1 MRIRML
7 GHHVPVS
14 IAVLSAVEAVVF
26 FAAIYAAVIARF
38 GRDLAPD
45 TITNLPGALWP
56 RAVLFTAI
64 MMVCFLAFGL
74 YSLRQRARLA
84 GLALRVAVA
93 LLIGFMITVSLFYVV
108 PPLLM
113 GRGVV
118 GLAAIGG
125 LCGVTVSRVIFS
137 HVVDENLFKRRVLV
151 YGAGDAASA
160 IAGLR
165 RRADRRGFVLTGF
178 VPAHRSERAVA
189 LDRILDPGASLV
201 ALCERLNVVEV
212 VVAMDDRR
220 AGFPLAELLKCR
232 LAGIDVTELLTFLE
246 RETGRVRLDVLN
258 PSWLIF
264 GEGFR
269 RDPLRL
275 ITCRLLDV
283 TGSLAVVTLALPVI
297 LLTALALKIQDGW
310 RAPVLYRQR
319 RVGLGGGHFNV
330 LKFRSMCVDAERD
343 GRARWAQQRDPRV
356 TRVGSFIRKTR
367 IDELPQLF
375 NVLRGQM
382 SLVGPRPERP
392 EFVGELAER
401 IPYYIERHCVK
412 PGITGWAQLCYP
424 YGSSEQDSLEKLQYD
439 LYYVKNNSL
448 VFDLAILLQT
458 AEVVV
463 MGKGAR

>member
-1 MRIRML
+1 ML
-7 GHHVPVS
+7 GQHVPVS

-26 FAAIYAAVIARF
+26 FAAVYAAVMARF
-38 GRDLAPD
+38 GTALVPDAAADLA
-45 TITNLPGALWP
+45 GALWP
-56 RAVLFTAI
+56 RALLFSAV

-93 LLIGFMITVSLFYVV
+93 LLAGFVLTVTLFYLV
-108 PPLLM
+108 PALFL
-113 GRGVV
+113 GRGIVA
-118 GLAAIGG
+118 LAAIGG

-137 HVVDENLFKRRVLV
+137 HVVDENVFKRRVLV
-151 YGAGDAASA
+151 YGAGESAAA

-165 RRADRRGFVLTGF
+165 RRADRRGFVVAGF
-178 VPAHRSERAVA
+178 VPAHRNERAVA
-189 LDRILDPGASLV
+189 LDRILDPGTSLV

-220 AGFPLAELLKCR
+220 NGFPIAELLKCR
-232 LAGIDVTELLTFLE
+232 LAGIDVIELLTFLE

-264 GEGFR
+264 GQGFR

-275 ITCRLLDV
+275 ITTRLLDV
-283 TGSLAVVTLALPVI
+283 TGSLAMLTLALPFIAATTV
-297 LLTALALKIQDGW
+297 ALKIQDGW
-310 RAPVLYRQR
+310 AAPVLYRQR
-319 RVGLGGGHFNV
+319 RVGLGGRPFNV
-330 LKFRSMCVDAERD
+330 LKFRSMRVDAERD
-343 GRARWAQQRDPRV
+343 GRAQWAQQRDPRV
-356 TRVGSFIRKTR
+356 TRVGAFIRKTR

-392 EFVGELAER
+392 EFVAELAER
-401 IPYYIERHCVK
+401 IPYYVERHCVK

-448 VFDLAILLQT
+448 LFDLAIMLQT

-463 MGKGAR
+463 MGKGR